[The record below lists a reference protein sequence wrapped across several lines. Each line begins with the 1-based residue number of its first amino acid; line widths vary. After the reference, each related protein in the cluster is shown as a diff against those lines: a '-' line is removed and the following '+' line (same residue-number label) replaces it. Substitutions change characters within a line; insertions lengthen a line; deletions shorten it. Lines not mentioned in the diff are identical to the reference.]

1 MPIDLRKHGG
11 EIGSKC
17 LSVLAGPRQSCQ
29 DEAMPPVPDDA
40 LERLAKLTR
49 RRRAELGLALNDK
62 NAAAGGLSNRTWQRV
77 EKGLPIRET
86 NYVKIDGLLQWAP
99 GSCLRVLEG
108 GEPVPV
114 EEISGNPDGQKSPV
128 PPEVLDAEARDVV
141 QLALI
146 ATARGTS
153 AEEIREM
160 SERVVRDLR
169 ERGMI

>member
-1 MPIDLRKHGG
+1 
-11 EIGSKC
+11 
-17 LSVLAGPRQSCQ
+17 
-29 DEAMPPVPDDA
+29 MPPVSDDA
-40 LERLAKLTR
+40 LEHLGKLAR

-99 GSCLRVLEG
+99 GSCMRILEG
-108 GEPVPV
+108 GEPIPV
-114 EEISGNPDGQKSPV
+114 EQISGNPDGQKSPV

-146 ATARGTS
+146 ATATGTS

-160 SERVVRDLR
+160 SKRVVRDLR
-169 ERGMI
+169 EHGLI

>member
-1 MPIDLRKHGG
+1 
-11 EIGSKC
+11 
-17 LSVLAGPRQSCQ
+17 
-29 DEAMPPVPDDA
+29 MPPVTDDD
-40 LERLAKLTR
+40 LERLAKLAR

-86 NYVKIDGLLQWAP
+86 NYVKIDGLLRWAP
-99 GSCLRVLEG
+99 GSCMRILEG
-108 GEPVPV
+108 GEPILV
-114 EEISGNPDGQKSPV
+114 EEVAANPEGQKSPV
-128 PPEVLDAEARDVV
+128 PPEVFDAEARDVV

-169 ERGMI
+169 ERGLI